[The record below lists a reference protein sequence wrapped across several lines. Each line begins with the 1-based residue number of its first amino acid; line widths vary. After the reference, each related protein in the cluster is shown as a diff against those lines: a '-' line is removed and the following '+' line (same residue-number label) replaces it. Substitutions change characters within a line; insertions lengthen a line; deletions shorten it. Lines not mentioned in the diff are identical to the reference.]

1 MIKVELHAHT
11 SDDPAD
17 RVPHSTREL
26 IDHAARLGYGALA
39 ITLHDRQLD
48 LAPHAAYARER
59 GVTLLSGV
67 ERTIGRVHVLLI
79 EFPAADAL
87 AVRSFEDVRRLRA
100 RREGLVVVPHPFYP
114 ISSAM
119 GELLDAHA
127 DWIDA
132 VEINAMH
139 TLRIDFNR
147 RARDWAARFGKPL
160 VGNSDLHRLAQ
171 MGTTWSDV
179 DVAPGTGPAAICEAV
194 RQGRVT
200 ARSSPLTWHR
210 AGWLFGLMV
219 LGGIRGGTDHTGGP
233 R

>member
-26 IDHAARLGYGALA
+26 IDHAVRLGYGGLA
-39 ITLHDRQLD
+39 VTLHDRQLD
-48 LAPHAAYARER
+48 LSPHADYARER
-59 GVTLLSGV
+59 GLTLLCGV

-79 EFPAADAL
+79 EFPAAEAL

-100 RREGLVVVPHPFYP
+100 RRGGLVVAPHPFYP
-114 ISSAM
+114 ISSAI
-119 GELLDAHA
+119 GNLLDAHA
-127 DWIDA
+127 DWVDA

-139 TLRIDFNR
+139 TALIDFNR
-147 RARDWAARFGKPL
+147 RAREWAARSGKPL

-179 DVAPGTGPAAICEAV
+179 DVSPGADPATICDAI

-200 ARSSPLTWHR
+200 ARSAPLSWHR
-210 AGWLFGLMV
+210 AGWLFGQMV
-219 LGGIRGGTDHTGGP
+219 VGGLRGGRNGRG
-233 R
+233 

>member
-26 IDHAARLGYGALA
+26 IDHAIRLGYGALA

-48 LAPHAAYARER
+48 LAPHADYARER
-59 GVTLLSGV
+59 GLTLLRGV

-79 EFPAADAL
+79 EFAADEAL

-100 RREGLVVVPHPFYP
+100 RRGGLVVTPHPFYP
-114 ISSAM
+114 ISSAI
-119 GELLDAHA
+119 GARLDAHA
-127 DWIDA
+127 DWVDA

-139 TLRIDFNR
+139 TRWVDFNR
-147 RARDWAARFGKPL
+147 RAQEWAARWGKPL

-171 MGTTWSDV
+171 MGTTWSEV
-179 DVAPGTGPAAICEAV
+179 DAPPDADAAAICDAI
-194 RQGRVT
+194 RHGRVT
-200 ARSSPLTWHR
+200 VRSTPLSWHR
-210 AGWLFGLMV
+210 AGWLFGQMV
-219 LGGIRGGTDHTGGP
+219 VGGLRGARNGQG
-233 R
+233 